1 MGFRAQA
8 TTAEIATPPDK
19 LTWRR
24 VRHYADQKAA
34 DRLLRRNDLPE
45 GVRRELVERI
55 RSQIAAGT
63 YESKQK
69 LDIAVDR
76 LIADL

>member
-1 MGFRAQA
+1 MGFRAQV
-8 TTAEIATPPDK
+8 TTRDIATPPDK
-19 LTWRR
+19 LNWRR
-24 VRHYADQKAA
+24 FRHYADQKAA